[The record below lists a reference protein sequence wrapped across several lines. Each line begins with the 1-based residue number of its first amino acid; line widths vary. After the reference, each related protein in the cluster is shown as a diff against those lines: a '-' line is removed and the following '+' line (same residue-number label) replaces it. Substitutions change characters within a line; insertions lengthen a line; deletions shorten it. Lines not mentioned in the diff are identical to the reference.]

1 MNLVLIGMP
10 GCGKST
16 IGVLLAKSM
25 LSEFVDTDLIIQNK
39 HKKSLCEIISED
51 GLENFKETE
60 NEVLSEIN
68 CENCVIATGGGAVL
82 RAENLSA
89 LKQSGKIY
97 FIDRPLSGLIPTEDR
112 PLSRDRSALEELY
125 NQRYPVYCEVC
136 DVRIDADCD
145 ANSVSEKILENLK

>member
-1 MNLVLIGMP
+1 MSIGEYFEKYGEARFREVECEVIKELSAESSLI
-10 GCGKST
+10 
-16 IGVLLAKSM
+16 
-25 LSEFVDTDLIIQNK
+25 
-39 HKKSLCEIISED
+39 
-51 GLENFKETE
+51 
-60 NEVLSEIN
+60 
-68 CENCVIATGGGAVL
+68 IATGGGAVL
-82 RAENLSA
+82 REENVSN

-97 FIDRPLSGLIPTEDR
+97 FIDRPLSDLIPTDDR